1 MGSKVRHHT
10 VPRFLLREFAVDG
23 HVVAVRRDGSRRHTP
38 ISSATVESHF
48 YSFEDSAGARVPEL
62 ELYLDE
68 AVESPTAPALKRIAA
83 GVCDESDLAIAGRF
97 LAFQLVR
104 SPRFRSIDLALA
116 GSIGP
121 ILAGV
126 DGVKEWAS
134 SANGDEFDEAT
145 ARGIFDNRRAR
156 ASGAYV
162 AEPGRNTFIRL
173 LVRTVDRLLSEFGAL
188 QWAVAVADKPVFITG
203 DSPAVVFHPN
213 VPAGGFGGFKVRED
227 NEFRLPISPRHLLV
241 GSIHRLG
248 SAVFPATEE
257 LAVTTNE
264 LLARECD
271 QTILI
276 MPGSTPAG
284 DPRLG
289 PTAPRLPEP
298 SITLS
303 AGDPNAETA
312 IVYPPITD
320 PRLRRI
326 VEDAG
331 G

>member
-23 HVVAVRRDGSRRHTP
+23 HVVAVRRDGSRRRTP

-48 YSFEDSAGARVPEL
+48 YSFEDGGGQRVPEL

-68 AVESPTAPALKRIAA
+68 AVESPTAPALRRIVGGAF
-83 GVCDESDLAIAGRF
+83 DESDLALAGGF

-104 SPRFRSIDLALA
+104 SPRFRSIDAALA
-116 GSIGP
+116 SSIGP

-126 DGVKEWAS
+126 DGVKEWV
-134 SANGDEFDEAT
+134 SATGTEFDEAT
-145 ARGIFDNRRAR
+145 AQRIFDNRRAH
-156 ASGAYV
+156 ASDPYV
-162 AEPGRNTFIRL
+162 VQPGRNTYIRL

-188 QWAVAVADKPVFITG
+188 QWAVAVANKPVFITS

-213 VPAGGFGGFKVRED
+213 VPAGGFAGFKVRED
-227 NEFRLPISPRHLLV
+227 NEFRLPISPRHLLI
-241 GSIHRLG
+241 GSMHRLG
-248 SAVFPATEE
+248 GAVFPASEE
-257 LAVTTNE
+257 LAVTTNR

-271 QTILI
+271 KAILF
-276 MPGSTPAG
+276 MPGCVPAG

-289 PTAPRLPEP
+289 PTAPGLPEP

-303 AGDPNAETA
+303 AGDPDAETVIA
-312 IVYPPITD
+312 YPSISD